1 MRSLSVQWKITLL
14 SGLCLI
20 IISTLLIGFSIYNA
34 HSNQLTIS
42 SLSSESVINKS
53 QQLLKSQADLNASET
68 SKYIENTY
76 QKSLMMV
83 DRMQFIQRT
92 AEENF
97 SSSEDLRTSLNGA
110 TKDFL
115 GRFDIVQGAYLVYA
129 NNKLDGSDEYYLNAD
144 YVSSNDAGRFASYW
158 RKPNNDGEIYH
169 TVLSEAIL
177 NDSSY
182 AEQFTCAMKTNS
194 TCIST
199 PRFID
204 ANKKDKLL
212 TSISLP
218 IMMNDE
224 VIGVFGV
231 DLKLDKLSSI
241 VDNSDSQL
249 FDKKG
254 AVSILNDKGVLIA
267 ADNKQASL
275 GQIMKSD
282 NVSAEELASIIRNK
296 KNVTQWSESKEWLL
310 VYTPMPLFG
319 TSWGVFLEMPYDE
332 VMKDAESLDDVIRV
346 QANKSIN
353 LEIITGSV
361 LILTGLLII
370 WISSLKLVKPIQ
382 DVVSRLNN
390 IASGEGDLTQKL
402 DVKSNDEIGQ
412 LAQGFNLFLEKLQGT
427 IGKIIVTTSNIADTT
442 TAAEN
447 AISVTRHSSES
458 QFKEVD
464 LVVNASEKMTAT
476 SEQVFDN
483 AGLAVSSA
491 SKANTAAH
499 EGQKVIESSSQQMLL
514 LVKEMESAVPIVN
527 ELASNNESIIEI
539 LGIIEGISEQTNLLA
554 LNAAIEAARAGE
566 HGRGF
571 AVVADEVRNLAS
583 RTQNSVSQIREVISG
598 VQSGTINVVAAIKQG
613 NELANETASLIQIAV
628 QQLDDISNSVTEI
641 GEMNSQIVLTAQEQ
655 KSASDGVNQS
665 VLNIRDLSVEI
676 LKQAESSE
684 KISKEIASQSSEQQL
699 LVSQFKV

>member
-20 IISTLLIGFSIYNA
+20 IISTLLIGFSINNA
-34 HSNQLTIS
+34 HNNQLMIS

-129 NNKLDGSDEYYLNAD
+129 KNKLDGSDEYYLNAD

-158 RKPNNDGEIYH
+158 RKPNGDGDIYH
-169 TVLSEAIL
+169 TVLSETIL
-177 NDSSY
+177 NDTNYS
-182 AEQFTCAMKTNS
+182 EQFTCAMKTNS

-204 ANKKDKLL
+204 ENKKDKLL

-218 IMMNDE
+218 IIMNEE

-231 DLKLDKLSSI
+231 DLKLDKLSAI

-254 AVSILNDKGVLIA
+254 AVSILNDKGILIA

-275 GQIMKSD
+275 GQIMKSN
-282 NVSAEELASIIRNK
+282 NVSAEVLANIIRNK

-319 TSWGVFLEMPYDE
+319 TSWGIFLEMPYDE
-332 VMKDAESLDDVIRV
+332 VMKDAESLDDVIKV

-361 LILTGLLII
+361 LILIGLLII
-370 WISSLKLVKPIQ
+370 WLSSLKLVKPIQ

-402 DVKSNDEIGQ
+402 EVKSDDEIGQ

-427 IGKIIVTTSNIADTT
+427 IGKIIIATSNIADTT

-464 LVVNASEKMTAT
+464 LVVNASEKMTET
-476 SEQVFDN
+476 SEQVFVN
-483 AGLAVSSA
+483 ADLAVSSA
-491 SKANTAAH
+491 NKANKAAQ

-539 LGIIEGISEQTNLLA
+539 LAIIEGISEQTNLLA

-598 VQSGTINVVAAIKQG
+598 VQSGTINVVTTINEG
-613 NELANETASLIQIAV
+613 NQLANETASLIQIAV
-628 QQLDDISNSVTEI
+628 QQLNEISNSVTEI
-641 GEMNSQIVLTAQEQ
+641 SEMNSQIVSTAQEQ
-655 KSASDGVNQS
+655 KSASVDVNQS
-665 VLNIRDLSVEI
+665 VLNIKELSVEI

-684 KISKEIASQSSEQQL
+684 AISKEIANQSSEQQS

>member
-241 VDNSDSQL
+241 VDNSDRQL

>member
-20 IISTLLIGFSIYNA
+20 IISTLLIASSIYNA
-34 HSNQLTIS
+34 HSNQLMVS
-42 SLSSESVINKS
+42 ALSSESVINKS

-110 TKDFL
+110 VKDFL
-115 GRFDIVQGAYLVYA
+115 ARFDIVHGAYLIYA
-129 NNKLDGSDEYYLNAD
+129 NDKLDGSDEYYLNAD
-144 YVSSNDAGRFASYW
+144 YVSSNDSGRFASYW
-158 RKPNNDGEIYH
+158 RKSNDDGEGYH
-169 TVLSEAIL
+169 TVLNESVLTDTAY
-177 NDSSY
+177 S
-182 AEQFTCAMKTNS
+182 EQFSCAMRTNAA
-194 TCIST
+194 CIST

-204 ANKKDKLL
+204 GNKKDKLL
-212 TSISLP
+212 SSISLP
-218 IMMNDE
+218 ITMNEE

-231 DLKLDKLSSI
+231 DLKLDKLSAI
-241 VDNSDSQL
+241 VDSSDSQL

-254 AVSILNDKGVLIA
+254 SVSIINDKGILIA
-267 ADNKQASL
+267 ADNKQAEL
-275 GQIMKSD
+275 GLVMKSD
-282 NVSAEELASIIRNK
+282 NVTKDELTSMISNK
-296 KNVTQWSESKEWLL
+296 KNIAKWSKNKEWLL

-319 TSWGVFLEMPYDE
+319 TSWGIFLEMPYDE
-332 VMKDAESLDDVIRV
+332 VMKDAELLDDVIRV

-353 LEIITGSV
+353 LEVMTGSV
-361 LILTGLLII
+361 LILFGLLVI
-370 WISSLKLVKPIQ
+370 WFSSLKLVKPIQ
-382 DVVSRLNN
+382 SVVSRLND

-402 DVKSNDEIGQ
+402 EVKSDDEIGQ

-442 TAAEN
+442 IAAEN

-464 LVVNASEKMTAT
+464 LVVNASEKMTET

-483 AGLAVSSA
+483 ADLAVNSA
-491 SKANTAAH
+491 GKANTAAK
-499 EGQKVIESSSQQMLL
+499 EGQKVIESSSEQMLL
-514 LVKEMESAVPIVN
+514 LVKEMEAAVPIVN
-527 ELASNNESIIEI
+527 ELASNNDSIIEI
-539 LGIIEGISEQTNLLA
+539 LAVIEGISEQTNLLA

-598 VQSGTINVVAAIKQG
+598 VQSGTTNVVASIKQG
-613 NELANETASLIQIAV
+613 NQLANETASLIQIAV
-628 QQLDDISNSVTEI
+628 QQLDEISNSVIEI

-665 VLNIRDLSVEI
+665 VLNIRELSVEI

>member
-129 NNKLDGSDEYYLNAD
+129 NNKLDGSDEYYLNA
-144 YVSSNDAGRFASYW
+144 GRFASYW
-158 RKPNNDGEIYH
+158 RKPNKDGEIYH

>member
-20 IISTLLIGFSIYNA
+20 ITSILLIGFSIYNA
-34 HSNQLTIS
+34 HSNQLMIS
-42 SLSSESVINKS
+42 SLSSDSVINKS
-53 QQLLKSQADLNASET
+53 QQLLEKQADLNASET

-129 NNKLDGSDEYYLNAD
+129 KNKLDGSDEYYLNAD

-169 TVLSEAIL
+169 TVLNEVVL
-177 NDSSY
+177 NDTSY
-182 AEQFTCAMKTNS
+182 TEQFTCAMKTKS
-194 TCIST
+194 ACIST

-204 ANKKDKLL
+204 TNKKDKLL

-218 IMMNDE
+218 IIMNEE

-241 VDNSDSQL
+241 VDHSDSQL

-254 AVSILNDKGVLIA
+254 SVSILNDKGTLIA

-282 NVSAEELASIIRNK
+282 NVSTEELASIIRNK
-296 KNVTQWSESKEWLL
+296 TNVTQWSESKEWLL

-319 TSWGVFLEMPYDE
+319 TSWGIFLEMPYDE
-332 VMKDAESLDDVIRV
+332 VMKDAESLDDIIRV

-370 WISSLKLVKPIQ
+370 WLSSLKLVKPIQ
-382 DVVSRLNN
+382 DVVSRLND

-402 DVKSNDEIGQ
+402 EVKSDDEIGQ

-442 TAAEN
+442 IAAEN
-447 AISVTRHSSES
+447 AISITRHSSES

-464 LVVNASEKMTAT
+464 LVVNASEKMTET

-483 AGLAVSSA
+483 ADLAVSSA
-491 SKANTAAH
+491 DKANMTAK
-499 EGQKVIESSSQQMLL
+499 EGQKVIESSSQQMRL
-514 LVKEMESAVPIVN
+514 LVKEMEAAVPMVN
-527 ELASNNESIIEI
+527 ELASNNDSIIEI
-539 LGIIEGISEQTNLLA
+539 LAVIEGISEQTNLLA

-583 RTQNSVSQIREVISG
+583 RTQNSVAQIREVITG
-598 VQSGTINVVAAIKQG
+598 VQSGTINVVTAINQG
-613 NELANETASLIQIAV
+613 NQLANETASLIQVAV
-628 QQLDDISNSVTEI
+628 QQLDEISHSVTEI
-641 GEMNSQIVLTAQEQ
+641 SEMNSQIVSTAQEQ
-655 KSASDGVNQS
+655 KSASVGVNQS
-665 VLNIRDLSVEI
+665 VLNIRELSVEI